1 MEDLLQM
8 PILQLIRIK
17 NKEYRVKI
25 YRGEFIY
32 QLQLQLQLQ
41 LQFTTHNLQFTI
53 YNSPLKTITMKT
65 DNPNKKKELFDTIL
79 QLFFIFLLVGFCLK
93 LLLPFF
99 MPILWAVILSVVF
112 YPLFN
117 SLQRILKGRK
127 TLASVVITILIIA
140 IMVVPLIYF
149 LKAATGNFLEL
160 KNSFEAGTLKITPP
174 GASIKEWPI
183 IGKPL
188 YEFLLSLSTDLEQS
202 VVKYQDQ
209 IKELS
214 SKIMASILSS
224 GAAFLQFILSVI
236 IAGVLLVSPSSKTFF
251 MKFLKKIA
259 GNEAEGIM
267 TISISTI
274 YQVVKGI
281 LGVAVI
287 QTIIQAIGLFWAD
300 IPYAGILTLICLIFS
315 ILQIGPIIINIGV
328 IIYLFSTGDSG
339 YAIFWTIFFI
349 ISGLSDNVLKP
360 LLLGKGALVPMLVI
374 FLGVIGGFIMSG
386 FIGLF
391 VGPIVFSIGYKLFV
405 AWLDDNPE
413 PVAEPADDIE
423 IV

>member
-1 MEDLLQM
+1 M
-8 PILQLIRIK
+8 
-17 NKEYRVKI
+17 I
-25 YRGEFIY
+25 YH
-32 QLQLQLQLQ
+32 
-41 LQFTTHNLQFTI
+41 LQFTNHNLPLTI
-53 YNSPLKTITMKT
+53 DHSPLKTITMKT
-65 DNPNKKKELFDTIL
+65 TNSNKKKELFDTIL

-117 SLQRILKGRK
+117 SMQRILKGSK
-127 TLASVVITILIIA
+127 ALASVVITILIIA

-209 IKELS
+209 IRELS

-236 IAGVLLVSPSSKTFF
+236 IAGVLLVSPGGKTFF
-251 MKFLKKIA
+251 MKFLRKIA
-259 GNEAEGIM
+259 GSEAEEIM
-267 TISISTI
+267 TISVSTI

-339 YAIFWTIFFI
+339 YAIFWTVFFI

-405 AWLDDNPE
+405 AWLDDNSEPIEE
-413 PVAEPADDIE
+413 PVEDIE
-423 IV
+423 IS

>member
-1 MEDLLQM
+1 
-8 PILQLIRIK
+8 
-17 NKEYRVKI
+17 
-25 YRGEFIY
+25 
-32 QLQLQLQLQ
+32 
-41 LQFTTHNLQFTI
+41 
-53 YNSPLKTITMKT
+53 MKT
-65 DNPNKKKELFDTIL
+65 TTTSNKRKELFETIL
-79 QLFFIFLLVGFCLK
+79 QLFFIFLIVGFCLK

-99 MPILWAVILSVVF
+99 MPILWAIILSVVF

-117 SLQRILKGRK
+117 SLQKILKGRK
-127 TLASVVITILIIA
+127 GLASVIITILIIA
-140 IMVVPLIYF
+140 IMLVPLIYF

-160 KNSFEAGTLKITPP
+160 KNSFEAGTLKISPP
-174 GASIKEWPI
+174 GPSIKEWPV

-188 YEFLLSLSTDLEQS
+188 YEFLLAMSTDLEQG

-209 IKELS
+209 IREFT

-224 GAAFLQFILSVI
+224 GAAFLQFILSII
-236 IAGVLLVSPSSKTFF
+236 IAGILLVSPSAKALF

-259 GNEAEGIM
+259 GNDAEEIL
-267 TISISTI
+267 TISVSTI

-339 YAIFWTIFFI
+339 FAIFWTIFFI

-391 VGPIVFSIGYKLFV
+391 VGPIVFSIGYKLFI
-405 AWLDDNPE
+405 AWLDDNAEPIEE
-413 PVAEPADDIE
+413 PVEDIE
-423 IV
+423 IS

>member
-1 MEDLLQM
+1 MNTSNS
-8 PILQLIRIK
+8 
-17 NKEYRVKI
+17 NKR
-25 YRGEFIY
+25 
-32 QLQLQLQLQ
+32 
-41 LQFTTHNLQFTI
+41 
-53 YNSPLKTITMKT
+53 
-65 DNPNKKKELFDTIL
+65 KELFETIL
-79 QLFFIFLLVGFCLK
+79 QLFFIFLIVGFCLK

-117 SLQRILKGRK
+117 SLQKILKGRK
-127 TLASVVITILIIA
+127 GLASVIITILIIA
-140 IMVVPLIYF
+140 IMLVPLIYF

-160 KNSFEAGTLKITPP
+160 KNSFEAGTLKVSPP
-174 GASIKEWPI
+174 GPSIKEWPI

-188 YEFLLSLSTDLEQS
+188 YEFLLSMSTDLEQG

-209 IKELS
+209 IKELT

-224 GAAFLQFILSVI
+224 GAAFLQFILSII
-236 IAGVLLVSPSSKTFF
+236 IAGILLVSPSSKAFF

-259 GNEAEGIM
+259 GNEAEEIM
-267 TISISTI
+267 TISVSTI

-328 IIYLFSTGDSG
+328 IIFLFSTGDSG
-339 YAIFWTIFFI
+339 YAIFWTIYFI

-405 AWLDDNPE
+405 AWLDDNAA
-413 PVAEPADDIE
+413 PVEEPAEDIE

>member
-1 MEDLLQM
+1 
-8 PILQLIRIK
+8 
-17 NKEYRVKI
+17 
-25 YRGEFIY
+25 
-32 QLQLQLQLQ
+32 
-41 LQFTTHNLQFTI
+41 
-53 YNSPLKTITMKT
+53 MKT
-65 DNPNKKKELFDTIL
+65 TNQNKKKELFDTIL

-127 TLASVVITILIIA
+127 ALASVVITILIIA

-160 KNSFEAGTLKITPP
+160 KNSFEAGTLKISPP

-209 IKELS
+209 IRELS

-236 IAGVLLVSPSSKTFF
+236 IAGVLLVSPSGKTFF

-259 GNEAEGIM
+259 GSEAEEIM
-267 TISISTI
+267 TISVSTI

-339 YAIFWTIFFI
+339 YAAFWTVFFI

-405 AWLDDNPE
+405 AWLDDNAEPIEE
-413 PVAEPADDIE
+413 PVEDIE
-423 IV
+423 IN